1 MPGPRPEEAGS
12 DAPCAH
18 AAPTHTPRPA
28 YRLSWARLLARVFL
42 VDVTVCPDCGGT
54 MKIIA
59 ALTHPQAIRTYL
71 DGVRLTSRPPPV
83 APPRPR
89 PQTSFEFDYA

>member
-1 MPGPRPEEAGS
+1 
-12 DAPCAH
+12 
-18 AAPTHTPRPA
+18 
-28 YRLSWARLLARVFL
+28 
-42 VDVTVCPDCGGT
+42 

-89 PQTSFEFDYA
+89 PQIALEFEYA